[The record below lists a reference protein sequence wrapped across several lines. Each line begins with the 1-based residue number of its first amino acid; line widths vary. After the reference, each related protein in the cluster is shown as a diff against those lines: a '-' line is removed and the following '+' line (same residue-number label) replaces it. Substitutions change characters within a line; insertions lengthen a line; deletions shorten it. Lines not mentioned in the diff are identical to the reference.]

1 MFTEDLSVFFNAS
14 ELGTNA
20 TLNGLPV
27 TGIFEAGFEHASF
40 DGFGSA
46 GTSPAFTLPSASVPT
61 DPHGLTLVVATGPGA
76 GTYRVSHALPDGSGV
91 TILHLLT

>member
-40 DGFGSA
+40 DGFGSVQE
-46 GTSPAFTLPSASVPT
+46 TVVE
-61 DPHGLTLVVATGPGA
+61 DPVQE
-76 GTYRVSHALPDGSGV
+76 
-91 TILHLLT
+91 